1 MTAVENGVPAN
12 PTPARLRLR
21 SQVAQA
27 ARILTPTWPITTF
40 IAVNPLGGLEDRPFA
55 DAARLAG
62 ELFGARAAL
71 PETAFRTAYRDGRVT
86 DRDLMTA
93 LRRLDVPRG
102 APLLFGVGSITADQL
117 RLADLLHGTPAPG
130 PRRRAATRSTRE
142 APELAATVDAQTTK
156 WCAAFLDTGQ
166 AAWAMPGRQL
176 GFYRAW
182 RELAHRDRSLTR
194 LSRSRLRALPDRGE
208 DACLAALDAL
218 AIPAPDRVDY
228 LQAHLTQLPGWAA
241 HVRWRAEQTALHE
254 PGQPDGRIDLVDYL
268 AVRLSYEAAL
278 LTDHPRPKG
287 GVVAPV
293 HQVETADQRARR
305 VAEVLG
311 VQASESQIAAAAE
324 VLGRLPV
331 EQRELLWLD
340 AYEGHY
346 RDDLLAQLTGRAPGG
361 ASSGGRPAAQLICC
375 IDARSEGLRRHVEA
389 VGQYQTLGFAGF
401 FAVAIRYRELAG
413 GVPSALCPALLQPR
427 NDITELPAPEAP
439 ARAARQLA
447 GRRALAGAETAFH
460 TAKHGP
466 ASPFALAE
474 AAGWAAGPLAAA
486 KTLAPGPAGALR
498 SRLHRHAAPT
508 APTTLT
514 VAAGFTADERV
525 LIATAAL
532 TMMGLHAD
540 FGRLVVLCGH
550 GSSTENNPYAAALDC
565 GACGGNRGAPNART
579 AAVIL
584 NGEDVRSRLAEA
596 GIVIPSDTWFVA
608 AEHDTARDRVDLLD
622 RHLVPTTHLAELDQL
637 AADLDIASARLSA
650 ERCAGLPGAPTART
664 PRTARRHVHSRS
676 SDWAQVYPEWGLAGN
691 AAFIIG
697 PRAMTAGLDL
707 QRRCFL
713 HSYDAALDTDGGALE
728 TILTAPLVVAQWI
741 NCQYYFSTV
750 DPTAFGAG
758 TKTIHNV
765 VGGIGVLAGH
775 NGDLRPGLP
784 WQSVAVGA
792 QLVHEPMRLLAV
804 VQAPLDRIGDIVDR
818 NTVLTQLVGNDWISL
833 AARERPTDPWFRHTP
848 HGWQPWATP
857 EDTQ

>member
-1 MTAVENGVPAN
+1 MTVVVNGGPADARS
-12 PTPARLRLR
+12 ARLRLR

-40 IAVNPLGGLEDRPFA
+40 IAVNPLGGLENRPFA
-55 DAARLAG
+55 DATRLAG
-62 ELFGARAAL
+62 ELFGARGAL
-71 PETAFRTAYRDGRVT
+71 PETAFRAAYREGRVT
-86 DRDLMTA
+86 DRDLTAA
-93 LRRLDVPRG
+93 LRRLDLLGGTSLRFG
-102 APLLFGVGSITADQL
+102 AGSMTPDQL
-117 RLADLLHGTPAPG
+117 WLADLLHGTPAPG
-130 PRRRAATRSTRE
+130 PRRRTATRSTRE
-142 APELAATVDAQTTK
+142 APKLADTVDAQTTK

-166 AAWAMPGRQL
+166 AAWAMPGRRL
-176 GFYRAW
+176 GFYCAW
-182 RELAHRDRSLTR
+182 RELAHRDRTLTR
-194 LSRSRLRALPDRGE
+194 PVRSRLGSLPAHGE

-218 AIPAPDRVDY
+218 AISQPDRVDY

-241 HVRWRAEQTALHE
+241 HVRWRAEQTPQHE

-278 LTDHPRPKG
+278 LTDHPCATEG
-287 GVVAPV
+287 AVVPSQ
-293 HQVETADQRARR
+293 QVETADRRARR
-305 VAEVLG
+305 VAEVLD
-311 VQASESQIAAAAE
+311 VQASESQLAVAAQ

-346 RDDLLAQLTGRAPGG
+346 RDDLLAQLTRRASVG
-361 ASSGGRPAAQLICC
+361 APSRGRPAAQLICC
-375 IDARSEGLRRHVEA
+375 IDARSEGLRRHVET
-389 VGQYQTLGFAGF
+389 VGHYETLGFAGF

-413 GVPSALCPALLQPR
+413 GMPSALCPALIQPR
-427 NDITELPAPEAP
+427 NDITELPAPDAP

-460 TAKHGP
+460 TAKDGP

-486 KTLAPGPAGALR
+486 KTLVPGATGALR
-498 SRLHRHAAPT
+498 SHLHRRAAPP

-514 VAAGFTADERV
+514 VTDGFTADERV
-525 LIATAAL
+525 LFATAAL
-532 TMMGLHAD
+532 TMMGLHAG

-550 GSSTENNPYAAALDC
+550 GSTTENNPYAAALDC

-584 NGEDVRSRLAEA
+584 NGQDVRTRLAEA

-622 RHLVPTTHLAELDQL
+622 RHLVPPTHLTELDQL
-637 AADLDIASARLSA
+637 AADLAIAGARLSA
-650 ERCAGLPGAPTART
+650 ERCASLPGAPTRRT
-664 PRTARRHVHSRS
+664 PRTARRHVRSRS

-707 QRRCFL
+707 HRRTFL
-713 HSYDAALDTDGGALE
+713 HSYDAALDGDGAALE

-750 DPTAFGAG
+750 DPTTFGSG

-765 VGGIGVLAGH
+765 VGGIGVLSGH

-784 WQSVAVGA
+784 WQSVAVGSR
-792 QLVHEPMRLLAV
+792 LVHEPMRLLAV

-818 NTVLTQLVGNDWISL
+818 NTVLTQLIGNDWISL

-848 HGWQPWATP
+848 HGWMSWTTP
-857 EDTQ
+857 EDTR